1 VFTPVD
7 RQNCKCDIYWLVRGD
22 AEEGKDYE
30 VDELTW
36 LWDVTTDADKTI
48 IVNNWKG
55 VQSRYYKPGPF
66 SNMEDAERMWT
77 EWILHELA
85 RV

>member
-1 VFTPVD
+1 
-7 RQNCKCDIYWLVRGD
+7 VRSD
-22 AEEGKDYE
+22 AEEGKDYDL
-30 VDELTW
+30 DELTW
-36 LWDVTTDADKTI
+36 LWDVTTHADKTI

-77 EWILHELA
+77 EWILHELG
-85 RV
+85 RP